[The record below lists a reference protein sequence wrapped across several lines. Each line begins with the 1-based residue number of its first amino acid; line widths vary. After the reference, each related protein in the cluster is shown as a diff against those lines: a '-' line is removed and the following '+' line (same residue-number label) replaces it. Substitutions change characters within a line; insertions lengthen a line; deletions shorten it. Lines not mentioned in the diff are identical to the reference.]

1 MTVPF
6 TLLAKVAAM
15 DSVIVLLIF
24 NPVHTDFHTN
34 RQDLLNSNSGGVYF
48 YFSTEEIS
56 LVGRQENLWKHE
68 RSMTATRELSMVC
81 ICNMYSNTM
90 LVCTTFF
97 KILSNLQGQISF
109 FFGCRSLYPPF
120 LNAHALT

>member
-48 YFSTEEIS
+48 FYFQQEKSFFVC
-56 LVGRQENLWKHE
+56 LVGR
-68 RSMTATRELSMVC
+68 V
-81 ICNMYSNTM
+81 
-90 LVCTTFF
+90 
-97 KILSNLQGQISF
+97 
-109 FFGCRSLYPPF
+109 
-120 LNAHALT
+120 

>member
-48 YFSTEEIS
+48 YFFLQKREFFVFGGPS
-56 LVGRQENLWKHE
+56 VGEPLE
-68 RSMTATRELSMVC
+68 TRAQHDG
-81 ICNMYSNTM
+81 NT
-90 LVCTTFF
+90 
-97 KILSNLQGQISF
+97 
-109 FFGCRSLYPPF
+109 
-120 LNAHALT
+120 

>member
-48 YFSTEEIS
+48 FYFQQKRKSFCVFGGPS
-56 LVGRQENLWKHE
+56 VGEPLE
-68 RSMTATRELSMVC
+68 TRAQHDG
-81 ICNMYSNTM
+81 NT
-90 LVCTTFF
+90 
-97 KILSNLQGQISF
+97 
-109 FFGCRSLYPPF
+109 
-120 LNAHALT
+120 